1 MPAELSLSLPLIA
14 GFVLV
19 FTRIAGIFTFLPLPG
34 LKTGPDAPRL
44 VFCLLLTGVLF
55 PLWPRPPIAPNQI
68 GLFTLWMF
76 GEFAF
81 GLAIGTTLAFVL
93 ESFEVAAQLAGMQAG
108 YAYASTIDP
117 TTQADSSVL
126 YVFVQLFSV
135 VLFFALGLDR
145 RVIEIIGVSLRTAP
159 PGSWQMGP
167 AFGHAVARMGA
178 TMFSTGLQLAMPVL
192 AFLLTVD
199 VGFGI
204 AGRMS
209 PQIQLLSMAFPVKML
224 GGLILFAF
232 VLGMAPQVLNS
243 RASVALDFLKGLVAH

>member
-1 MPAELSLSLPLIA
+1 MPAELSLSLPLVA

-44 VFCLLLTGVLF
+44 VLCLIVTSVLF
-55 PLWPRPPIAPNQI
+55 PLWPRPPIAGNQT
-68 GLFTLWMF
+68 GLFTLWLF
-76 GEFAF
+76 REFAF
-81 GLAIGTTLAFVL
+81 GLAIGTTLAFLL
-93 ESFEVAAQLAGMQAG
+93 ESFEIAAQVAGMQAG

-117 TTQADSSVL
+117 TTQADSSIL
-126 YVFVQLFSV
+126 YVFAQLFAV
-135 VLFFALGLDR
+135 CVFFALGLDR
-145 RVIEIIGVSLRTAP
+145 RVIEIIGVSLKSAP
-159 PGSWQMGP
+159 PGSWQLSP
-167 AFGHAVARMGA
+167 AFGYAIARMGA

-199 VGFGI
+199 IGFGI
-204 AGRMS
+204 AGRIS

-232 VLGMAPQVLNS
+232 VLAMAPQVVTS
-243 RASVALDFLKGLVAH
+243 RIATVFELLKGLVAR